1 MHFHSFFAFHS
12 KKRKSWE
19 NNGNSRCTLFP
30 DLCTSNELV
39 SCRSRMNERCKP
51 NKRYLQ
57 VTNMSKVIRKYGEIW
72 FLASWYEKGK
82 KWYEECVRAFPDR
95 DHFWACFFSLW
106 QLSDWMHVREESW
119 TASVEKLSR
128 RLVSHDQSFQP
139 TFQSSQNGAKSW
151 GHRTTNVED
160 FYKNLLSSQEIRRSH
175 ELILSFRCLLGY
187 VRKNLRLFRS
197 CSNPLSL
204 RIS

>member
-1 MHFHSFFAFHS
+1 MTERLIQHSISFVPYAFSEQTWGGNTIDIRHLLTSLFLRCHGVNTNKRWGLSKMISLKISPILTNSWLFPRS
-12 KKRKSWE
+12 KKEMIWRMCQSFSWS
-19 NNGNSRCTLFP
+19 GSL
-30 DLCTSNELV
+30 
-39 SCRSRMNERCKP
+39 
-51 NKRYLQ
+51 
-57 VTNMSKVIRKYGEIW
+57 
-72 FLASWYEKGK
+72 LA
-82 KWYEECVRAFPDR
+82 A
-95 DHFWACFFSLW
+95 FFSLW

-160 FYKNLLSSQEIRRSH
+160 FYKNLLLQEIRRSH

-197 CSNPLSL
+197 SSPSPRVVLV
-204 RIS
+204 